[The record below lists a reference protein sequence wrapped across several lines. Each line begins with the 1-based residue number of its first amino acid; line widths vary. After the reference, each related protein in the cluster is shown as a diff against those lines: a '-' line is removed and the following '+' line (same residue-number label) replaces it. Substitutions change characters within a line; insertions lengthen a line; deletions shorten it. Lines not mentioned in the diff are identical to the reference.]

1 MSAVERV
8 YRDIRASIISGEY
21 EPGSPLRLQDLTDAH
36 GVSLIPIREALRRL
50 EAERLVDAT
59 PNKGARVADISVA
72 DVEDAYATRIILE
85 EEAIRRGWSSLLQM
99 DLSGL
104 WEVRE
109 EMLNAYA
116 RQEYARASA
125 AHRQLHVSLY
135 AAARSEWLGH
145 LIELLWSHTERCR
158 RVALSLRPSLDP
170 QTDLHGELLDAVSR
184 GDLDDALDSLRRD
197 LSRTAELVCTRYRA
211 GRPAPRDGQ
220 ELTSLPG
227 TG

>member
-21 EPGSPLRLQDLTDAH
+21 GPGAPLRLQDLTDAH

-59 PNKGARVADISVA
+59 PNKGARVAAISAV
-72 DVEDAYATRIILE
+72 DVEDAYATRILLE
-85 EEAIRRGWSSLLQM
+85 EEAIRRGWESLILM

-109 EMLNAYA
+109 EMLDAYA
-116 RQEYARASA
+116 RREYARAST
-125 AHRQLHVSLY
+125 AHRELHVSLY

-184 GDLDDALDSLRRD
+184 GDLDGALESLRRD

-211 GRPAPRDGQ
+211 GRPV
-220 ELTSLPG
+220 PG
-227 TG
+227 AVGEAASPSGAG